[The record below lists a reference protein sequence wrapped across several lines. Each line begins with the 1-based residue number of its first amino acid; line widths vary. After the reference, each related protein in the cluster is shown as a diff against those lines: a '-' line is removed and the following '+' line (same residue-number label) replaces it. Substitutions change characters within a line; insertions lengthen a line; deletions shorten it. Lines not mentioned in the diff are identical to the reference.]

1 MKKYVTCLLVAG
13 IWSACASFESVAI
26 AQETAVPAPNQSA
39 KLKLGSAAEAVQQ
52 LKGSWTIVSG
62 VNQGKPIAADSLK
75 GSRVIFGEN
84 TIIVLDAELKELYKT
99 SYKLTGQKPPFQ
111 INMTT
116 EVPNQEPTRGLGLIE
131 FRDSGLRL
139 CYALPGGQRPTKF
152 ESREGSK
159 HMLFEMKRI
168 AAAGR

>member
-13 IWSACASFESVAI
+13 LWTACASFESAAI
-26 AQETAVPAPNQSA
+26 AQETAIPT
-39 KLKLGSAAEAVQQ
+39 LKQAAQLKPSAAAQAVQQ

-84 TIIVLDAELKELYKT
+84 TIIVLDAEHKELYKAA
-99 SYKLTGQKPPFQ
+99 YKLTGQKPPFQ

-116 EVPNQEPTRGLGLIE
+116 EVPNQDPTRGLGLIE

-152 ESREGSK
+152 ESQEGSK
-159 HMLFEMKRI
+159 HMLFEMKRV
-168 AAAGR
+168 AATGR